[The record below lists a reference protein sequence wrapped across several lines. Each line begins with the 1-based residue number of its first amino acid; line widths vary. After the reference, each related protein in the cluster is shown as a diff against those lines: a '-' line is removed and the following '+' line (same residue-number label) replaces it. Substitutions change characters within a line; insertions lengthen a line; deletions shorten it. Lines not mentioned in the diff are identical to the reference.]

1 MTKKRYTKKSS
12 LKKRKHTKKCSTC
25 KMKIKGGGCDCACS
39 NSKPLFNGGS
49 TDFQPNGL
57 PINIASYNN
66 GGYYSGIDVARGGIS
81 TRFNGG
87 RRRTKKNLGKKRGGG
102 IFSIFGT
109 GFTDPL
115 GGGGNDIL
123 SATGTSAGAALNA
136 KIYSG
141 ASIDDPQNLF
151 YSGVIKPLV

>member
-1 MTKKRYTKKSS
+1 MTKKRYTKKNS
-12 LKKRKHTKKCSTC
+12 LKKRKHIKKCRTC
-25 KMKIKGGGCDCACS
+25 KIKIKGGGCDCAC
-39 NSKPLFNGGS
+39 NDSKPLFMGGA
-49 TDFQPNGL
+49 TEFQPNGL
-57 PINIASYNN
+57 PANMPKYNDEA
-66 GGYYSGIDVARGGIS
+66 YYHGDVERSGIS

-87 RRRTKKNLGKKRGGG
+87 HRRTKKNLGKKRGGG
-102 IFSIFGT
+102 IFSFFGT

-141 ASIDDPQNLF
+141 APIDNPPNLF
-151 YSGVIKPLV
+151 YSGAIKPLV